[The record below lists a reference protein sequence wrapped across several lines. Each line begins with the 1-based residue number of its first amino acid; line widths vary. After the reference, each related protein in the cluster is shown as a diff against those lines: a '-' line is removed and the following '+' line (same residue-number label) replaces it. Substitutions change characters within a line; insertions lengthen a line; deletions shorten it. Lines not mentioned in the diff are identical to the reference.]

1 MAEQSIRVDDGF
13 AGRGDDFYEALI
25 RAHQGLSEAESHTL
39 NARLVLILANH
50 IGDQGTAR
58 SARAGAPQP
67 RAALIRGRGRGT
79 VRRQLSPQRGSRRR
93 ARV

>member
-1 MAEQSIRVDDGF
+1 MAEQAVRVEDGF

-50 IGDQGTAR
+50 IGDFTALQEALALARR
-58 SARAGAPQP
+58 S
-67 RAALIRGRGRGT
+67 LERG
-79 VRRQLSPQRGSRRR
+79 
-93 ARV
+93 